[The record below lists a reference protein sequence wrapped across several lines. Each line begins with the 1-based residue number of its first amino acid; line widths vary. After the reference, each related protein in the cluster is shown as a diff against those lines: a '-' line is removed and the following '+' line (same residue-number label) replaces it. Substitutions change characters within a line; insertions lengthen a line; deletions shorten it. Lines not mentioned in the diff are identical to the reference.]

1 MENTYLALIATVL
14 IFGVLMLNSLYSIY
28 HSDKSSLLD
37 TDKLKWVRNKIYGCD
52 NLSIGNSFWQDFL
65 STFPED
71 NYYGNTTNM
80 IKKNSWFDAV
90 QFRDFSI
97 NEHSFE
103 RKSRCFN
110 SLTMAQKEPE
120 QKL

>member
-1 MENTYLALIATVL
+1 
-14 IFGVLMLNSLYSIY
+14 MLNSLYSIY
-28 HSDKSSLLD
+28 HSDRSSLLD
-37 TDKLKWVRNKIYGCD
+37 ADKLKWVRNKIYGSD
-52 NLSIGNSFWQDFL
+52 NLSSDQSFWQDFL
-65 STFPED
+65 STFSED
-71 NYYGNTTNM
+71 NYYGNATNR
-80 IKKNSWFDAV
+80 IKRNSWLEKV
-90 QFRDFSI
+90 QYRNFSI